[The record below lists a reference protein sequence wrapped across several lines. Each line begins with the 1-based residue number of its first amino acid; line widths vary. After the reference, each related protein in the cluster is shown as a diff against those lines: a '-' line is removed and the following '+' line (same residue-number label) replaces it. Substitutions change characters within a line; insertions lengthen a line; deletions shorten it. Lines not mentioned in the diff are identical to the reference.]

1 MAARNQK
8 QRNPERRSPEQIR
21 REIENERDR
30 LAHAVGD
37 LRVELGKATDVA
49 ARLHGKLPVA
59 AAGAA
64 TAGFVLA
71 GGLGATLRT
80 VTRSRRSPTR
90 SEGRVKARVGRWSL
104 RTRD

>member
-1 MAARNQK
+1 MAGRNPE
-8 QRNPERRSPEQIR
+8 RESPERRSPEQIR

-30 LAHAVGD
+30 LVHAVGD

-49 ARLHGKLPVA
+49 ARLQGKLPVA

-71 GGLGATLRT
+71 GGLGAVLRT
-80 VTRSRRSPTR
+80 VTRRRSPTR
-90 SEGRVKARVGRWSL
+90 RDGRVKARVGRWSL
-104 RTRD
+104 RTGD